1 MKRKSL
7 FYTFYLTIPCIILT
21 TIALSSFLIHVES
34 GERVGFVTTVL
45 LSFTVFLLMIPS
57 FLPITSDGVPVL
69 GVLLEGSMI
78 VITLVL
84 FANIFSVWVYFREGT
99 PPTWVCKINRFF
111 GRRQKAQ
118 KVSATRGVLAGAGL
132 QPTLQMCSIEITE
145 PNEKRTPEHK
155 EEGDETPSN
164 IWQAVSTKLDR
175 AFFVLFVAICAIAY
189 AIYFSEAV

>member
-1 MKRKSL
+1 M
-7 FYTFYLTIPCIILT
+7 LT

-78 VITLVL
+78 AITLVL
-84 FANIFSVWVYFREGT
+84 FANIFSVWIYFREGT

-118 KVSATRGVLAGAGL
+118 KVSATRSVVAALGL
-132 QPTLQMCSIEITE
+132 QPTLQMCSIEINK
-145 PNEKRTPEHK
+145 PNEKGTPEHK
-155 EEGDETPSN
+155 EEDETPSN

-175 AFFVLFVAICAIAY
+175 AFFVLFVVICPIAY

>member
-7 FYTFYLTIPCIILT
+7 YYTFYLNIPCIILT

-69 GVLLEGSMI
+69 GVLLEGTMI

-84 FANIFSVWVYFREGT
+84 FANIFIVWIYFREGT

-111 GRRQKAQ
+111 GSRQKAQ
-118 KVSATRGVLAGAGL
+118 KAAATIGVMAAESL
-132 QPTLQMCSIEITE
+132 QPTSRMPSIEITE
-145 PNEKRTPEHK
+145 PKEKRTPEHT
-155 EEGDETPSN
+155 EEEDETSSN
-164 IWQAVSTKLDR
+164 IWKAVSTKLDR
-175 AFFVLFVAICAIAY
+175 AFFVSFAVICAIAY